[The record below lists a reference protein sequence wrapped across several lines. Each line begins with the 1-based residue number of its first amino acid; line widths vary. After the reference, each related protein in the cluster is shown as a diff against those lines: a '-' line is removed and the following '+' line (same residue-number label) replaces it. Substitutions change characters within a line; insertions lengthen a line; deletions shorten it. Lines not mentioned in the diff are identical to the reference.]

1 MVILRPGL
9 LGGKPEAPR
18 CRFLVARKLED
29 QREQCLEL
37 VTLMKLFIT
46 GIHPPIATPTGL
58 ERLKRT
64 FDQTKALTE
73 RSLWAMLRPRLKAIT
88 AL

>member
-1 MVILRPGL
+1 M
-9 LGGKPEAPR
+9 
-18 CRFLVARKLED
+18 ARKLED

-46 GIHPPIATPTGL
+46 GINPPIATPTGL
-58 ERLKRT
+58 ERLNRT

-73 RSLWAMLRPRLKAIT
+73 RSLWAMLRPRLILEWLNT
-88 AL
+88 A